1 MLESRPA
8 ACPWDGKGE
17 ESMNK
22 RELSQ
27 MRYKR
32 VRILPVAR
40 RIDPNGIDLAQIDD
54 VWLITQASREELE
67 LRNTR
72 TDHIVQLGTDHVRE
86 YMTDTGRTDGIFK
99 LKSQVFLFARGL
111 AVEPLA

>member
-1 MLESRPA
+1 VAKER
-8 ACPWDGKGE
+8 

-32 VRILPVAR
+32 VRVLPIAR
-40 RIDPNGIDLAQIDD
+40 RIDPKGKELAQIDD
-54 VWLITQASREELE
+54 VWLITLASREKLE

-72 TDHIVQLGTDHVRE
+72 TDHILQLGTDHVRE
-86 YMTDTGRTDGIFK
+86 YMTDAGRTDGIFK
-99 LKSQVFLFARGL
+99 LKSQIFLLARGL
-111 AVEPLA
+111 AVRPLA

>member
-1 MLESRPA
+1 
-8 ACPWDGKGE
+8 
-17 ESMNK
+17 MNK
-22 RELSQ
+22 QKLSE
-27 MRYKR
+27 MLYKR
-32 VRILPVAR
+32 VRVYPIAR
-40 RIDPNGIDLAQIDD
+40 RIDPRGIELLQIDD

-86 YMTDTGRTDGIFK
+86 YMTDTGRADGIFR
-99 LKSQVFLFARGL
+99 LRSQIFLFARGL